1 MSARAKPKHFGGEE
15 INPYLTVAGINV
27 LEPLHVVIGP
37 YVVRGSDGAG
47 GGQGGTGNCGAGR
60 RVGECGAELECAGAE
75 QGSNVRRSGAQ
86 LGRSRGGTVEKSTR
100 TMVENPLWDYFWRGA
115 KQNSSMYMSYC
126 KGWKPRARKP
136 SARVM
141 EEEEILMQA
150 LANEE
155 EDARPVDGAIEIDS
169 DEEYQ

>member
-1 MSARAKPKHFGGEE
+1 MVHDISICANILNAR
-15 INPYLTVAGINV
+15 
-27 LEPLHVVIGP
+27 HVVIGP

-47 GGQGGTGNCGAGR
+47 GEQGGTGNCGAGR
-60 RVGECGAELECAGAE
+60 RVGECGAELKCAGAE
-75 QGSNVRRSGAQ
+75 QGSSARRSGAQ
-86 LGRSRGGTVEKSTR
+86 LGRSRGGTVDKSTR
-100 TMVENPLWDYFWRGA
+100 TMVEKPLWDYFLARGQT
-115 KQNSSMYMSYC
+115 KLIY
-126 KGWKPRARKP
+126 GWKPRARKP

-155 EDARPVDGAIEIDS
+155 EDARPDDGAIEIDS